1 MILTIIMIMIIIFNR
16 FGKAPVA
23 INIHN
28 VLRDYLSL
36 VPSAGNPSILY
47 PFTTLAENTIK
58 REKEV
63 RSVAL
68 ALAVVSVLIF
78 FWISPVSWPVLLC
91 LFSKPAKWRRF
102 SPGRRSSRSACTA
115 SRSWIFSP
123 SGTSWRKRAFSST
136 RRTFSLSS
144 SPRRR
149 RRRTRTRR
157 TRPRRR
163 GSLSWIKIPS

>member
-28 VLRDYLSL
+28 VFARHYLLSN
-36 VPSAGNPSILY
+36 PSREPSILY

>member
-36 VPSAGNPSILY
+36 VPRAGNPSILY

-68 ALAVVSVLIF
+68 ALAVVGVLIF
-78 FWISPVSWPVLLC
+78 FWRSPVSWPVLLC

>member
-36 VPSAGNPSILY
+36 VPRAGNPSILY

-78 FWISPVSWPVLLC
+78 FWISSVSWPVLLC

>member
-36 VPSAGNPSILY
+36 VPRAGNPSILY

-68 ALAVVSVLIF
+68 ALAVVGVLIF
-78 FWISPVSWPVLLC
+78 FWRSPVSWPELLC
-91 LFSKPAKWRRF
+91 LFSKPARWRRC

>member
-36 VPSAGNPSILY
+36 VPRAGNPSILY

-78 FWISPVSWPVLLC
+78 FWRSPVSWPVLLC

>member
-36 VPSAGNPSILY
+36 VPRAGNPSILY

>member
-36 VPSAGNPSILY
+36 VLRAGNPSILY